1 MNEKMVN
8 MMEKEMENL
17 LEVLKGLEPGSTEY
31 DGIIASINKLYETVN
46 KEKEVGLAEDRLK
59 LDEVKIAND
68 KELKYSQLTS
78 DLTREKLVLIN
89 NREQRSADRVN
100 NNLDRELKGA
110 DLKSANIQ
118 NVLKQG
124 VEIAAIVVPVV
135 FYGVWMK
142 RGFKFEEEGT
152 FTSNTFKGLIS
163 KFKPTR

>member
-8 MMEKEMENL
+8 MMEKEIENL
-17 LEVLKGLEPGSTEY
+17 LEVLKRLEPGSTEY

-110 DLKSANIQ
+110 DLKSTNIQ